1 MTFSPSDIQ
10 IGVTGSQDPVLHS
23 AIPQGLSDFAN
34 PRVTDPKVAADFLF
48 DNILLTNKG
57 EILSDP
63 NFGIGLRSFL
73 FEPQNTLNDLQQVI
87 SDQLSTYAQGITILD
102 VSVDFSD
109 VDINS
114 ISVAIK
120 YINPNNTVEQYLLN
134 ADLGT
139 ASTATY
145 V

>member
-1 MTFSPSDIQ
+1 MD
-10 IGVTGSQDPVLHS
+10 
-23 AIPQGLSDFAN
+23 
-34 PRVTDPKVAADFLF
+34 
-48 DNILLTNKG
+48 
-57 EILSDP
+57 
-63 NFGIGLRSFL
+63 LRSFL